1 MKKYFSSIL
10 SHFLS
15 PGLLYLSTMITHL
28 NYGDGEGGALYKLF
42 VGIGG
47 GSSILCKCC
56 IGVFGIATSAM
67 TIWVRTKAKE
77 L

>member
-1 MKKYFSSIL
+1 MKKYFSIFVT
-10 SHFLS
+10 FLS
-15 PGLLYLSTMITHL
+15 PGLLYLSTMITLL
-28 NYGDGEGGALYKLF
+28 NYGDDEGGALYKLF